1 MNLLYKWIKQGVSLD
16 KLDWILQRVY
26 HHSDR
31 IDKWPRKRFL
41 TESRDKLTLLI
52 GVWLVRVK
60 VSGGSPMI
68 TSKVRNWQKKKKDK
82 IKKTGRRQPLITTKY
97 DIQGTR
103 NLFTGRNNKIICHK
117 MLVKFQKCLDWVGQL
132 IWGQGESSEWKTHGR
147 HCFWCWIRMRKHWL
161 GEVEVYCWIWF
172 VDKKWYEWRK

>member
-52 GVWLVRVK
+52 GVWSVRVK

-68 TSKVRNWQKKKKDK
+68 TSKARNWQKKRKDK

-132 IWGQGESSEWKTHGR
+132 IWGAGR
-147 HCFWCWIRMRKHWL
+147 IQWVKNAWEALFLMLNSNAETLIRWGRGLLLNMIC
-161 GEVEVYCWIWF
+161 G
-172 VDKKWYEWRK
+172 